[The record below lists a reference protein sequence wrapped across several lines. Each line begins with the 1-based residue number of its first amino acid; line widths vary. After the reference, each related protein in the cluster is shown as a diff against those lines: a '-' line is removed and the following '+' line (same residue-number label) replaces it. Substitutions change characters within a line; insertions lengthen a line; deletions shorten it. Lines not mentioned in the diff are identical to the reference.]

1 MAPTR
6 PSLCLCPCL
15 VLAAAAA
22 GVHAEPAGAEAP
34 VPLRVELSSAPPV
47 PVTAGAD
54 GRATA
59 QEATQTVVWTDRERW
74 SLGLGVEQRWRRPLP
89 GGPGLQWDGQNALV
103 GLSVPTGRGSRL
115 AWQVPLADGGDAPV
129 RVSWSFRTHDP
140 YRDLFRGSL
149 MKVEFSGQTSL
160 SLRARGG
167 RLGLMLTSRW

>member
-1 MAPTR
+1 MAPNR
-6 PSLCLCPCL
+6 PCLCL

-22 GVHAEPAGAEAP
+22 GAHAEPAGAEPAP
-34 VPLRVELSSAPPV
+34 PLRVELNSSPPQ
-47 PVTAGAD
+47 PVTAAAD

-59 QEATQTVVWTDRERW
+59 QEATQTVLWADHERW

-89 GGPGLQWDGQNALV
+89 GGPGLQWAGQNALV
-103 GLSVPTGRGSRL
+103 GLSVPTGAGSRL
-115 AWQVPLADGGDAPV
+115 AWQLPLADAGEAPV
-129 RVSWSFRTHDP
+129 RVSWSFRSRDP